1 MKSEPTEPMRIL
13 ILCHAFNSLSQRV
26 FAELERAGHEVSVEL
41 DISDEVTREAVSM
54 FRPDAVV
61 APFLKRRIPDDVWQ
75 AVPCLIVHPGPPGD
89 RGPNALDWA
98 VLEGAPDWGVSI
110 ILANAELDGGP
121 VLASR
126 RFTMRAARKSSL
138 YRLEVTEAAV
148 QALFEA
154 LQRLETNRESIGG
167 NDRSETVEDC
177 WRDSVP
183 TELRR
188 VDWNRDDTETVMR
201 KINSA
206 DGQPGV
212 ADSISDRAFRLFDAR
227 PEYALAGPA
236 GRLLARC
243 GDSVCRATT
252 DGAVWIG
259 HLKDAARQNFKRPAV
274 ELIDDAADGLDEIR
288 PQWTAGK
295 EQRGPIRYAEHGN
308 VGMLAFDFYNGA
320 MSTRDCEALLEA
332 WRHAAQRPTRVI
344 VLTGGRDFWSNG
356 MDLNSIEAAES
367 PADES
372 WRNINAMDDLAEAI
386 ITTTGH
392 LTVSAMAGN
401 AAAGGVF
408 LALAADR
415 VWARDGV
422 VLNPHYK
429 NMGNLYGSEYWTY
442 LLPRRVG
449 EAGIEQVMGH
459 RLPMLAD
466 RALQLGLVDAVGPN
480 RPAEFDQFVAQQAKA
495 LAGPE
500 WQQSIDAKT
509 ELRAIDEANRP
520 LAAYRKS
527 ELERMHLNFFGFD
540 PSYHV
545 ARYRLVQRTAHA
557 WTPLHLARH
566 RSMTRAEAA
575 SETER

>member
-1 MKSEPTEPMRIL
+1 MRLL

-41 DISDEVTREAVSM
+41 DISDEVTREAVSL
-54 FRPDAVV
+54 FAPDALI

-98 VLEGAPDWGVSI
+98 VLDNAASWGVSI
-110 ILANAELDGGP
+110 IRATAELDGGP
-121 VLASR
+121 VLAFR
-126 RFTMRAARKSSL
+126 EFAMRNARKSSL

-148 QALFEA
+148 QALFES
-154 LQRLETNRESIGG
+154 LERLEEDPRSSGKNNRP
-167 NDRSETVEDC
+167 DVEDR

-183 TELRR
+183 AQLRR
-188 VDWNRDDTETVMR
+188 IEWHCDDTETVLR

-212 ADSISDRAFRLFDAR
+212 ADMIDNRNLRLFDAR
-227 PEYALAGPA
+227 AENSLSGTAGQ
-236 GRLLARC
+236 LLGRC
-243 GDSVCRATT
+243 GGAICRATT

-259 HLKDAARQNFKRPAV
+259 HLKDPAGMGFKRPAV
-274 ELIDDAADGLDEIR
+274 DVLGNTADDLEVIPPHRENGDN
-288 PQWTAGK
+288 PP
-295 EQRGPIRYAEHGN
+295 GPIRYAEHGE
-308 VGMLAFDFYNGA
+308 VGMLEFDFYNGA
-320 MSTRDCEALLEA
+320 MSTGDCKELLAA
-332 WRHAAQRPTRVI
+332 WHHAMRRPTRVI

-386 ITTTGH
+386 INTTSH
-392 LTVSAMAGN
+392 VTVSAMAGN
-401 AAAGGVF
+401 GAAGGVF

-415 VWARDGV
+415 VWARDGI

-449 EAGIEQVMGH
+449 ETGIGQIMGR
-459 RLPMLAD
+459 RLPMLAEQ
-466 RALQLGLVDAVGPN
+466 AQQLGLVDAVGPN
-480 RPAEFDQFVAQQAKA
+480 RPGDFAEFVAKHARALAEDGWQQA
-495 LAGPE
+495 
-500 WQQSIDAKT
+500 IDAKT
-509 ELRAIDEANRP
+509 EARAADEAQRA
-520 LAAYRKS
+520 LTSYRKA
-527 ELERMHLNFFGFD
+527 ELDRMHLNFFGFD
-540 PSYHV
+540 PSFHV
-545 ARYRLVQRTAHA
+545 ARYRLVHRTPHA

-566 RSMTRAEAA
+566 RSINRTAA
-575 SETER
+575 FGDADR

>member
-1 MKSEPTEPMRIL
+1 MRLL

-41 DISDEVTREAVSM
+41 DITDEVTREAVSL
-54 FRPDAVV
+54 FGPDAVI
-61 APFLKRRIPDDVWQ
+61 APFLKRRIPDDVWKS
-75 AVPCLIVHPGPPGD
+75 VPCLIVHPGPPGD

-98 VLEGAPDWGVSI
+98 VLDSASSWGVSI
-110 ILANAELDGGP
+110 ILATAELDGGP

-126 RFTMRAARKSSL
+126 EFTMRPARKSSL

-154 LQRLETNRESIGG
+154 LEQLGKIQASFQGK
-167 NDRSETVEDC
+167 DRSPAVEDR

-183 TELRR
+183 TDLRR
-188 VDWNRDDTETVMR
+188 IDWTRDDTETVLR

-212 ADSISDRAFRLFDAR
+212 ADQILGRELRLFDAR
-227 PEYALAGPA
+227 PEPALSGPA
-236 GRLLARC
+236 GGLLARC
-243 GDSVCRATT
+243 GGAVCRATA

-259 HLKDAARQNFKRPAV
+259 HLKDPAGMNFKRPAV
-274 ELIDDAADGLDEIR
+274 DILNGAADELDEMP
-288 PQWTAGK
+288 PQWNADNDP
-295 EQRGPIRYAEHGN
+295 RGPIRYAERGE
-308 VGMLAFDFYNGA
+308 VGMLEFDFYNGA
-320 MSTRDCEALLEA
+320 MSTGDCEALLAA
-332 WRHAAQRPTRVI
+332 WRHAADRPTRVI

-372 WRNINAMDDLAEAI
+372 WRNINARDDLAEAI
-386 ITTTGH
+386 INTTSH

-415 VWARDGV
+415 VWARDGL

-449 EAGIEQVMGH
+449 AHGIDQVMGR

-466 RALQLGLVDAVGPN
+466 RARQLGLVDAVGPN
-480 RPAEFDQFVAQQAKA
+480 RPDDFAEFVSQQARRLAGADWQQTVEAKSEARAADETRRA
-495 LAGPE
+495 LA
-500 WQQSIDAKT
+500 S
-509 ELRAIDEANRP
+509 
-520 LAAYRKS
+520 YRKS
-527 ELERMHLNFFGFD
+527 ELDRMHLNFFGFD

-545 ARYRLVQRTAHA
+545 ARYRLVHRNPHA

-566 RSMTRAEAA
+566 RSMARPAA
-575 SETER
+575 IGKAGR

>member
-1 MKSEPTEPMRIL
+1 MRIL

-26 FAELERAGHEVSVEL
+26 FAELERAGHDVSVEL
-41 DISDEVTREAVSM
+41 DISDEVTREAVSL
-54 FRPDAVV
+54 FGPDAIV

-98 VLEGAPDWGVSI
+98 VLDAPKAWGVSI
-110 ILANAELDGGP
+110 ILATAELDGGP

-126 RFTMRAARKSSL
+126 EFAMRTARKSSL
-138 YRLEVTEAAV
+138 YRLEVTDAAV
-148 QALFEA
+148 QALFESLKRLA
-154 LQRLETNRESIGG
+154 DDRGSFEQR
-167 NDRSETVEDC
+167 DRATGVEDR

-183 TELRR
+183 ADMRR
-188 VDWNRDDTETVMR
+188 IDWSRDDTETVLR

-212 ADSISDRAFRLFDAR
+212 GDVIVDAGDRELRLFDAR
-227 PEYALAGPA
+227 PENTLAGPP
-236 GRLLARC
+236 GRLLARS
-243 GDSVCRATT
+243 GGAVCRATV

-259 HLKDAARQNFKRPAV
+259 HLRDPAGKDFKRPAV
-274 ELIDDAADGLDEIR
+274 DVLDDAANQLEEI
-288 PQWTAGK
+288 PPKWNAGDD
-295 EQRGPIRYAEHGN
+295 QRGPIRYAEHGE
-308 VGMLAFDFYNGA
+308 VGLLAFDFYNGA
-320 MSTRDCEALLEA
+320 MSTRDCEALLAA
-332 WRHAAQRPTRVI
+332 WRHAADRPTRVI

-372 WRNINAMDDLAEAI
+372 WLNINAMDDLAEAVI
-386 ITTTGH
+386 NTTSH
-392 LTVSAMAGN
+392 LTVSAMAGS

-415 VWARDGV
+415 VWARDGI

-449 EAGIEQVMGH
+449 ENGIEQVMGR

-466 RALQLGLVDAVGPN
+466 RAQQLGLVDAIGPN
-480 RPAEFDQFVAQQAKA
+480 RPAEFDEFVAQRARA
-495 LAGPE
+495 LAAGDWPKE
-500 WQQSIDAKT
+500 IEAKS
-509 ELRAIDEANRP
+509 EARADDEARRA
-520 LAAYRKS
+520 LASYRKA
-527 ELERMHLNFFGFD
+527 ELDRLHLNFFGFD

-545 ARYRLVQRTAHA
+545 ARYRLVNRTPHA

-566 RSMTRAEAA
+566 RSMAKPAATVEADQ
-575 SETER
+575 

>member
-1 MKSEPTEPMRIL
+1 MRIL

-41 DISDEVTREAVSM
+41 DISDEVTREAVSL
-54 FRPDAVV
+54 FRPDAIV

-98 VLEGAPDWGVSI
+98 VLDDAATWGVSI
-110 ILANAELDGGP
+110 ILATAELDGGP
-121 VLASR
+121 VLASGA
-126 RFTMRAARKSSL
+126 FTMRNARKSSL
-138 YRLEVTEAAV
+138 YRLEVTEVAAR
-148 QALFEA
+148 ALFEA
-154 LQRLETNRESIGG
+154 LERLETDQESIARK
-167 NDRSETVEDC
+167 DRSAAVEDR

-183 TELRR
+183 TDLRR
-188 VDWNRDDTETVMR
+188 IDWNHDDTETVLR

-206 DGQPGV
+206 DGQPGI
-212 ADSISDRAFRLFDAR
+212 ADHMLGRELRLFDAR
-227 PEYALAGPA
+227 PEPALSGPA
-236 GRLLARC
+236 GQLLARS
-243 GDSVCRATT
+243 GGAVCRATA

-259 HLKDAARQNFKRPAV
+259 HLKDPAGMNFKRPAV
-274 ELIDDAADGLDEIR
+274 DVLNGAADELDEMP
-288 PQWTAGK
+288 PQWNADDG
-295 EQRGPIRYAEHGN
+295 QRGPIRYAEHGEI
-308 VGMLAFDFYNGA
+308 GMLEFDFYNGA
-320 MSTRDCEALLEA
+320 MSTRDCEALLAA
-332 WRHAAQRPTRVI
+332 WRHAADRPTRVI

-386 ITTTGH
+386 IMTTDQ

-401 AAAGGVF
+401 AAAGGMF

-415 VWARDGV
+415 IWAREGI

-442 LLPRRVG
+442 LLPRRVST
-449 EAGIEQVMGH
+449 AGIEQVMGR

-466 RALQLGLVDAVGPN
+466 RARQLGLVDAVGPN
-480 RPAEFDQFVAQQAKA
+480 RPDDFDEFVMQQAQTLAGADWQQTIEAKAEARAADETQRA
-495 LAGPE
+495 LA
-500 WQQSIDAKT
+500 S
-509 ELRAIDEANRP
+509 
-520 LAAYRKS
+520 YRKA
-527 ELERMHLNFFGFD
+527 ELDRMHLNFFGFD

-545 ARYRLVQRTAHA
+545 ARYRLVHRNPHA

-566 RSMTRAEAA
+566 RSMARPAA
-575 SETER
+575 IEKAGR

>member
-1 MKSEPTEPMRIL
+1 MRLL

-41 DISDEVTREAVSM
+41 DISDEVTREAVSL
-54 FRPDAVV
+54 FSPDAIV

-75 AVPCLIVHPGPPGD
+75 SVPCMIVHPGPPGD

-98 VLEGAPDWGVSI
+98 VLDNASTWGVSI
-110 ILANAELDGGP
+110 ILATAELDGGP

-126 RFTMRAARKSSL
+126 KFAMRPARKSSL
-138 YRLEVTEAAV
+138 YRMEVTEASV
-148 QALFEA
+148 HALFEA
-154 LQRLETNRESIGG
+154 LQRLDDNPR
-167 NDRSETVEDC
+167 RSEESDPGASVEGR

-183 TELRR
+183 TDLRR
-188 VDWNRDDTETVMR
+188 IDWQRDDTETVMR

-212 ADSISDRAFRLFDAR
+212 VDRMFGREIRLFDAR
-227 PEYALAGPA
+227 PEPALAGPA
-236 GRLLARC
+236 GGLLARS
-243 GDSVCRATT
+243 GGAVCRATT

-259 HLKDAARQNFKRPAV
+259 HLTDAAGRNFKRPAV
-274 ELIDDAADGLDEIR
+274 DLLNGAANELDGMPPE
-288 PQWTAGK
+288 WNAGHH
-295 EQRGPIRYAEHGN
+295 QRGPIRYAEDGE
-308 VGMLAFDFYNGA
+308 VGMLEFDFYNGA
-320 MSTRDCEALLEA
+320 MSTRDCEELLEA
-332 WRHAAQRPTRVI
+332 WRHAASRPTRVI

-372 WRNINAMDDLAEAI
+372 WRNINAMDNLAEAI
-386 ITTTGH
+386 INTTTH
-392 LTVSAMAGN
+392 LTISAMAGN

-415 VWARDGV
+415 VWAREGI

-449 EAGIEQVMGH
+449 EQGIEKVMGR

-466 RALQLGLVDAVGPN
+466 RAQQLGLVDAVGPN
-480 RPAEFDQFVAQQAKA
+480 RPDDFDGFVSRQSQA
-495 LAGPE
+495 LAGSD
-500 WQQSIDAKT
+500 WQQTVDAKSDA
-509 ELRAIDEANRP
+509 RAADEEHRT
-520 LAAYRKS
+520 LASYRKA
-527 ELERMHLNFFGFD
+527 ELDRMHLNFFGFD

-545 ARYRLVQRTAHA
+545 ARYRLVNRTPHA

-566 RSMTRAEAA
+566 RSTARPATPAEADQ
-575 SETER
+575 

>member
-1 MKSEPTEPMRIL
+1 MRLL

-26 FAELERAGHEVSVEL
+26 FAELERAGHDVSVEL
-41 DISDEVTREAVSM
+41 DISDEVTREAVSL
-54 FRPDAVV
+54 FGPDAIV

-98 VLEGAPDWGVSI
+98 VLDAPDVWGVSV
-110 ILANAELDGGP
+110 ILATAELDGGP

-126 RFTMRAARKSSL
+126 EFTMRRARKSSL

-148 QALFEA
+148 QALFDA
-154 LQRLETNRESIGG
+154 LERLASDQTAPAVSASISAAE
-167 NDRSETVEDC
+167 DR
-177 WRDSVP
+177 WRDAVP
-183 TELRR
+183 TDLRR
-188 VDWNRDDTETVMR
+188 IDWDSDDTETVLR

-212 ADSISDRAFRLFDAR
+212 ADRILGHDVRVFDAR
-227 PEYALAGPA
+227 PESALSGPP
-236 GRLLARC
+236 GDLLARS
-243 GDSVCRATT
+243 GGAICRATV

-259 HLKDAARQNFKRPAV
+259 RLKDPAGKEFKRPAADV
-274 ELIDDAADGLDEIR
+274 LGAAADALTEIPAQWKPDDEH
-288 PQWTAGK
+288 
-295 EQRGPIRYAEHGN
+295 RGPIRYTEHGQ
-308 VGMLAFDFYNGA
+308 VGMLEFDFYNGA
-320 MSTRDCEALLEA
+320 MSTRDCEALLAA
-332 WRHAAQRPTRVI
+332 WRHAADRPTRVI

-372 WRNINAMDDLAEAI
+372 WRNINAMDDLAEAVI
-386 ITTTGH
+386 NTTSH

-415 VWARDGV
+415 VWARDGL

-449 EAGIEQVMGH
+449 AHGIDQVMGR

-466 RALQLGLVDAVGPN
+466 RARQLGLVDAVGPN
-480 RPAEFDQFVAQQAKA
+480 RPDDFNAFVMQQAQT
-495 LAGPE
+495 LAG
-500 WQQSIDAKT
+500 
-509 ELRAIDEANRP
+509 R
-520 LAAYRKS
+520 
-527 ELERMHLNFFGFD
+527 
-540 PSYHV
+540 
-545 ARYRLVQRTAHA
+545 
-557 WTPLHLARH
+557 
-566 RSMTRAEAA
+566 
-575 SETER
+575 

>member
-1 MKSEPTEPMRIL
+1 MRLL

-26 FAELERAGHEVSVEL
+26 FAELERAGHDVSVEL
-41 DISDEVTREAVSM
+41 DIRDDVTREAVSL
-54 FRPDAVV
+54 FGPDAIV

-75 AVPCLIVHPGPPGD
+75 NVPCLIVHPGPPGD

-98 VLEGAPDWGVSI
+98 VLDAPDTWGVSI
-110 ILANAELDGGP
+110 ILATAELDGGP

-126 RFTMRAARKSSL
+126 EFAMRAARKSSL

-154 LQRLETNRESIGG
+154 LERLDKDPGSAG
-167 NDRSETVEDC
+167 NHDRGAPVKHR
-177 WRDSVP
+177 WRDAVP
-183 TELRR
+183 GELRR
-188 VDWNRDDTETVMR
+188 IDWTRDSTETVLR

-212 ADSISDRAFRLFDAR
+212 VDVIDGVTDNRELRLFDAG
-227 PEYALAGPA
+227 PEHELSGPA
-236 GRLLARC
+236 GELLARS
-243 GDSVCRATT
+243 GGAVCRATA

-259 HLKDAARQNFKRPAV
+259 HIRDPAGMDFKRPAV
-274 ELIDDAADGLDEIR
+274 DVLDDAAEALEEI
-288 PQWTAGK
+288 PPDWTDS
-295 EQRGPIRYAEHGN
+295 ETRRGPIRYAEHGD

-320 MSTRDCEALLEA
+320 MSTGDCEALLAA
-332 WRHAAQRPTRVI
+332 WRHAAARPTRVI

-372 WRNINAMDDLAEAI
+372 WRNINAMDDLAEAVI
-386 ITTTGH
+386 NTTSH

-415 VWARDGV
+415 VWARDGI

-442 LLPRRVG
+442 LLPGRVG
-449 EAGIEQVMGH
+449 ENGVEQVMGH

-466 RALQLGLVDAVGPN
+466 RAQQLGLVDAVGPN
-480 RPAEFDQFVAQQAKA
+480 HPAEFEQFVARRARA
-495 LAGPE
+495 LASDDWRKE
-500 WQQSIDAKT
+500 IEAKSQA
-509 ELRAIDEANRP
+509 RAADEARRA
-520 LAAYRKS
+520 LATYREA
-527 ELERMHLNFFGFD
+527 ELDRMHLNFFGFD

-545 ARYRLVQRTAHA
+545 ARYRLVNRTPHA

-566 RSMTRAEAA
+566 RSMTRASSPA
-575 SETER
+575 ETDP

>member
-1 MKSEPTEPMRIL
+1 MRIL

-41 DISDEVTREAVSM
+41 DISDEVTREAVAL
-54 FRPDAVV
+54 FEPDAVV

-98 VLEGAPDWGVSI
+98 VLDAPETWGVSI
-110 ILANAELDGGP
+110 ILATAELDGGP

-126 RFTMRAARKSSL
+126 GFAMRPARKSSL

-154 LQRLETNRESIGG
+154 LERLDKDPRPAGDGG
-167 NDRSETVEDC
+167 DAPVEDR
-177 WRDSVP
+177 WRDAVP
-183 TELRR
+183 GDLRR
-188 VDWNRDDTETVMR
+188 IDWTRDDTETVLR

-212 ADSISDRAFRLFDAR
+212 VDVIEAVTADREFRLFDAR
-227 PEYALAGPA
+227 PENELSGPP
-236 GRLLARC
+236 GDLLARS
-243 GDSVCRATT
+243 GGAVCRATA

-259 HLKDAARQNFKRPAV
+259 HIRDPAGKDFKRPAV
-274 ELIDDAADGLDEIR
+274 DVLGDAADALEEI
-288 PQWTAGK
+288 PPDWT
-295 EQRGPIRYAEHGN
+295 ERETRRGPIRYVEHGD

-320 MSTRDCEALLEA
+320 MSTRDCEALLAA
-332 WRHAAQRPTRVI
+332 WRYAAARPTRVI

-372 WRNINAMDDLAEAI
+372 WRNINAMDDLAEAVI
-386 ITTTGH
+386 DTTSH

-415 VWARDGV
+415 VWARDGI

-449 EAGIEQVMGH
+449 ESGVEQVMGH

-466 RALQLGLVDAVGPN
+466 RAQQLGLVDAVGPN
-480 RPAEFDQFVAQQAKA
+480 RTAEFDEFVARRARA
-495 LAGPE
+495 LALDDWHE
-500 WQQSIDAKT
+500 EIDAKSKARAAD
-509 ELRAIDEANRP
+509 EALRA
-520 LAAYRKS
+520 LASYRKA
-527 ELERMHLNFFGFD
+527 ELDRMHLNFFGFD

-545 ARYRLVQRTAHA
+545 ARYRLVHRTPHA

-566 RSMTRAEAA
+566 RSIARAEAG
-575 SETER
+575 TEPDR

>member
-1 MKSEPTEPMRIL
+1 MRLL

-26 FAELERAGHEVSVEL
+26 FAELERAGHDVSVEL
-41 DISDEVTREAVSM
+41 DISDEVTREAVSL
-54 FRPDAVV
+54 FAPDAIV

-98 VLEGAPDWGVSI
+98 VLDQPETWGVSI
-110 ILANAELDGGP
+110 IRATAELDGGP

-126 RFTMRAARKSSL
+126 EFAMRPARKSSL

-148 QALFEA
+148 KALFEA
-154 LQRLETNRESIGG
+154 LARLQDDPDSSGQDDRPPDIES
-167 NDRSETVEDC
+167 R

-183 TELRR
+183 ADLRR
-188 VDWNRDDTETVMR
+188 IDWNRDDTGTVLR

-212 ADSISDRAFRLFDAR
+212 ADSIAGREIRLFDAR
-227 PEYALAGPA
+227 PEHTLAGPA

-243 GDSVCRATT
+243 GGAVCQATT

-259 HLKDAARQNFKRPAV
+259 HLKDAADRDFKRPAV
-274 ELIDDAADGLDEIR
+274 DVLDDAADELEDIR
-288 PQWTAGK
+288 PRWTPGND
-295 EQRGPIRYAEHGN
+295 QRGPIRYAEHGD

-332 WRHAAQRPTRVI
+332 WHHAAQRPTRVI
-344 VLTGGRDFWSNG
+344 VLSGGRDFWSNG
-356 MDLNSIEAAES
+356 MNLNSIEAAES

-386 ITTTGH
+386 INTTSH
-392 LTVSAMAGN
+392 LTVSAMAAN

-415 VWARDGV
+415 VWARDGI

-449 EAGIEQVMGH
+449 ENGVEQVMGR

-466 RALQLGLVDAVGPN
+466 RAQRLGLVDAIGPN
-480 RPAEFDQFVAQQAKA
+480 RPADFGEFTARQAQA
-495 LAGPE
+495 LAGDD
-500 WQQSIDAKT
+500 WQRAIDAKS
-509 ELRAIDEANRP
+509 RARSADEASRA
-520 LAAYRKS
+520 LASYRKA
-527 ELERMHLNFFGFD
+527 ELDRMHLNFYGFD

-545 ARYRLVQRTAHA
+545 ARYRLVHRTPHA

-566 RSMTRAEAA
+566 RSMVRPESVEEAD
-575 SETER
+575 R